1 MWPAGPEFDMLER
14 IGDYSC
20 QNHLSSRDKPFWL
33 RIPARLST
41 NAGESG
47 LCAALALKGSGKPLE
62 QRKHAPLGNGAC
74 SVRIPAYS
82 WIHAWKF
89 LQLQVVPFKYSTS
102 WVYLNWKSHRKG
114 FLLVFVHSTDPQSLT
129 KIQTALKTKR
139 LFLSWK
145 LKTSDSKT
153 LNGTDTR
160 LIVVFIWCKWVWL

>member
-1 MWPAGPEFDMLER
+1 MNCLFIGEETLKSLNLQACQTCGQMGMWPVGPGFDMLER

-20 QNHLSSRDKPFWL
+20 QNHLSSRDKPFGL

-82 WIHAWKF
+82 
-89 LQLQVVPFKYSTS
+89 
-102 WVYLNWKSHRKG
+102 
-114 FLLVFVHSTDPQSLT
+114 
-129 KIQTALKTKR
+129 
-139 LFLSWK
+139 
-145 LKTSDSKT
+145 
-153 LNGTDTR
+153 
-160 LIVVFIWCKWVWL
+160 